1 MDATFKKVT
10 KDAAPLYGPRK
21 LIICGLTPEQ
31 QIQFS
36 EIVEKE
42 FPALPIFCAAITD
55 LELTVGAL
63 AAAVPTGQHP
73 DTSEKLPV
81 AVIMSGVTQ
90 AELHELIACYKP
102 TGFPWPLWAT
112 LTPTSE
118 KWQFKSLL
126 GELLNERREM
136 AKMQAA
142 RKETT

>member
-10 KDAAPLYGPRK
+10 KDDVPLYGPRK
-21 LIICGLTPEQ
+21 LIICGLTPDQ
-31 QIQFS
+31 QTQFS
-36 EIVEKE
+36 EIIAEK
-42 FPALPIFCAAITD
+42 FPELPIFCVTITD
-55 LELTVGAL
+55 LELTMGAL

-81 AVIMSGVTQ
+81 AIIMSGVTQ
-90 AELHELIACYKP
+90 GELHELIACYKP

-126 GELLNERREM
+126 GELLKERREM
-136 AKMQAA
+136 AKLQAA
-142 RKETT
+142 QK